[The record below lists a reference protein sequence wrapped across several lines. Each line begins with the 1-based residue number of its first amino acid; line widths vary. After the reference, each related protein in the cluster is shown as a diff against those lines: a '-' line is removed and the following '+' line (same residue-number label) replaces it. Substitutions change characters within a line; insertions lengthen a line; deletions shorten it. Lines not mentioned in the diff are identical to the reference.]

1 MQFFGDYTR
10 MRVPVAS
17 LIPPKIALK
26 QRLWL
31 PTVSCTSR
39 KADWVRMVKIYQIG
53 LREFITYCKVGGA
66 CSTS

>member
-1 MQFFGDYTR
+1 